1 MAIVT
6 NTLLRYDV
14 ANSIREDLANVIYN
28 ISPVDVPF
36 MSNIGRESAK
46 STYTEWQVD
55 ALAAASS
62 TNAQLEGDDI
72 VGTTDS
78 RAATN
83 RVGNYTQIS
92 RKIVSTSGTTEA
104 VDMAGK
110 KSELAYQLA
119 KAASELK
126 RDMET
131 ILCSDQAAVVGNSTV
146 ARKTGAL
153 GCWLITNST
162 LGGGTVAAQPA
173 MSSSSDGY
181 PATAVVAG
189 TTVTFTVAR
198 LKTMIQNVWTQGG
211 DINKSFVM
219 AGPVNKQIISGFAGI
234 STLYTDAV
242 PGKQA
247 SIVGAADI
255 YVSDFGKVN
264 IVPNRFQLEKNVYLV
279 NPDYAAVSYLRPFQT
294 VVMAKTGDAE
304 KRMLIAEYALKVRAQ
319 KSMGV
324 VRDCTT
330 S

>member
-1 MAIVT
+1 MSIVT

-14 ANSIREDLANVIYN
+14 ANSIKEDLANVIYN

-55 ALAAASS
+55 ALASS
-62 TNAQLEGDDI
+62 TTANAQLEGDD
-72 VGTTDS
+72 VVSTVDS
-78 RAATN
+78 RTATN

-92 RKIVSTSGTTEA
+92 RKIVATSGTTEA

-131 ILCSDQAAVVGNSTV
+131 ILTCDQAAVVGNSTV
-146 ARKTGAL
+146 ARKTAAL

-162 LGGGTVAAQPA
+162 LGTGTTSQAA

-181 PATAVVAG
+181 PATAAVPG
-189 TTVTFTVAR
+189 TTVTFTVTR
-198 LKTMIQNVWTQGG
+198 LKTMIQNVWSQGG

-264 IVPNRFQLEKNVYLV
+264 IVPNRFQLESNVYLV

-304 KRMLIAEYALKVRAQ
+304 KRMLITEYALKVRAQ
-319 KSMGV
+319 KAMGV
-324 VRDCTT
+324 VRACTIT
-330 S
+330 